1 MKTFSFHTDN
11 ANGFLEQLIEFSKGL
26 GFFILL
32 DSNKQARAP
41 QSAYNKGLHFDSYDW
56 LAAFYPKRILALEN
70 PLGAFDLL
78 SKFHQNTWLVGYL
91 SYSLKADSE
100 KIADD
105 KPNTQ
110 GFAAMEFA
118 EPGCIIYAQGASLVM
133 LYDDKIVS
141 SPKDLLSK
149 IEGVE
154 TVSEQV
160 TGAVDVKPHVTK
172 AEYIAQVNSLKQ
184 HIQLGD
190 IYEANFCME
199 FSAEGAV
206 INPYHTFMRL
216 VKASPMPF
224 AAFVKTGG
232 NYLMCASPE
241 RFAKKAGNAVFSQ
254 PIKGTM
260 PRGLT
265 EAQDITNVES
275 LFASE
280 KERAENVMIVDLV
293 RNDLGRTAKV
303 GTVKVDELFGVYHF
317 PKVHH
322 MISTVSAE
330 VEEGKGFAEVIKKA
344 FPMGS
349 MTGAPKIRAM
359 QLIDKY
365 EAGARGLFSGS
376 VGYITPNGDFDFN
389 VVIRSIFYNKETQQ
403 LSYWAGSAIT
413 AKADAEQEYEECLL
427 KLEAIRQVLG

>member
-1 MKTFSFHTDN
+1 MKEYRFNTTR
-11 ANGFLEQLIEFSKGL
+11 AFLEQLIEFSKGL

-32 DSNKQARAP
+32 DSNKQARSP
-41 QSAYNKGLHFDSYDW
+41 QSEFNKGLHLDSYDW

-91 SYSLKADSE
+91 SYSLKADTE
-100 KIADD
+100 KVADN

-110 GFAAMEFA
+110 GFAAIEFA
-118 EPGCIIYAQGASLVM
+118 EPGCIIYAQGDSLVM
-133 LYDDKIVS
+133 LYDNHIVS
-141 SPKDLLSK
+141 SPQDLISL
-149 IEGVE
+149 IEGIKPQ
-154 TVSEQV
+154 SEEANS
-160 TGAVDVKPHVTK
+160 TVDVKPHINK
-172 AEYIAQVNSLKQ
+172 EEYIQQVNSLKQ

-199 FSAEGAV
+199 FSADKVE
-206 INPYHTFMRL
+206 INPYQTYKRL
-216 VKASPMPF
+216 VQASPMPF
-224 AAFVKTGG
+224 SAFVKTGT

-241 RFAKKAGNAVFSQ
+241 RFAKKEGSTVYSQ
-254 PIKGTM
+254 PIKGTA
-260 PRGLT
+260 PRGADET
-265 EAQDITNVES
+265 QDKANAEGLV
-275 LFASE
+275 ASE

-293 RNDLGRTAKV
+293 RNDLGRTAKI
-303 GTVKVDELFGVYHF
+303 GSVKVDELFGIYHF

-322 MISTVSAE
+322 MISTVSSE

-359 QLIDKY
+359 QLIDKH
-365 EAGARGLFSGS
+365 EQGARGLFSGS

-389 VVIRSIFYNKETQQ
+389 VVIRSIFYSKETQQ

-413 AKADAEQEYEECLL
+413 AKANAEQEYEECLL
-427 KLEAIRQVLG
+427 KLEAIRQVLQ

>member
-32 DSNKQARAP
+32 DSNKQARTK
-41 QSAYNKGLHFDSYDW
+41 QSAFNKALYLDSYDW
-56 LAAFYPKRILALEN
+56 LAAFYPKRILSLEN

-91 SYSLKADSE
+91 SYSLKADFE

-118 EPGCIIYAQGASLVM
+118 EPGCIIYAQGDSLVM

-141 SPKDLLSK
+141 SPQALISLVKG
-149 IEGVE
+149 IEVPTEEANGTVE
-154 TVSEQV
+154 
-160 TGAVDVKPHVTK
+160 VKPHISK
-172 AEYIAQVNSLKQ
+172 EEYIAQVNSLKQ

-199 FSAEGAV
+199 FSTDGAA
-206 INPYHTFMRL
+206 INPYHTFKRL
-216 VKASPMPF
+216 VHASPMPF
-224 AAFVKTGG
+224 AAFVKTAG

-241 RFAKKAGNAVFSQ
+241 RFAKKEGGTVYSQ
-254 PIKGTM
+254 PIKGTA
-260 PRGLT
+260 PRAANG
-265 EAQDITNVES
+265 AQDNANAQS
-275 LFASE
+275 LIDSE

-303 GTVKVDELFGVYHF
+303 GTVKVEELFGVYHF

-359 QLIDKY
+359 QLIDKH

-427 KLEAIRQVLG
+427 KLEAIRLVLG